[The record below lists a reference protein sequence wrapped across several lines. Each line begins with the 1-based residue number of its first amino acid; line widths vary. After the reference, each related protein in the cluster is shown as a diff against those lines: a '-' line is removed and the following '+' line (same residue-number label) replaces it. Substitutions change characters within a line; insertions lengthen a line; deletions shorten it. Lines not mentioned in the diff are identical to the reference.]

1 MGSWKG
7 VPLEREFYADRPAY
21 IERGGPVME
30 FRQAQRRVIKR
41 RDAARAAGRDEE
53 VRQLEE
59 EAEVLEWKQR
69 WAIRPG
75 REIPA
80 EIRAKF
86 DLYPD
91 HPTLR
96 P

>member
-7 VPLEREFYADRPAY
+7 APLEREFYANRPAY

-30 FRQAQRRVIKR
+30 FRQALNPVMERL
-41 RDAARAAGRDEE
+41 DAARAAGRDEE
-53 VRQLEE
+53 VRELEE
-59 EAEVLEWKQR
+59 EAEVLRWKMR
-69 WAIRPG
+69 WVMKPG

-80 EIRAKF
+80 EIVAKF